1 MILGLRLIDKE
12 KLMAIKKDYADRS
25 WLKDWQKND
34 SFANTFIKHRGF
46 EKTAA
51 VFLSVFIA
59 MTVLAI
65 VILINIKGF

>member
-1 MILGLRLIDKE
+1 MTLGLKLIDKE

-25 WLKDWQKND
+25 WVKKDNYVDVFKKN
-34 SFANTFIKHRGF
+34 KGF

-59 MTVLAI
+59 MTVLAL
-65 VILINIKGF
+65 VVLINIKGF

>member
-1 MILGLRLIDKE
+1 
-12 KLMAIKKDYADRS
+12 MAIKKDYADRL

-34 SFANTFIKHRGF
+34 SFVNTFRKHRGF

>member
-1 MILGLRLIDKE
+1 MTLGLKLIDKE

-25 WLKDWQKND
+25 WVKNWQKND
-34 SFANTFIKHRGF
+34 SFTNAFKKHRGF

-59 MTVLAI
+59 MTVLAL
-65 VILINIKGF
+65 VVLINIKGF